1 MLFRFSRV
9 HLAKA
14 FLGRQSSGLCV
25 VDVRFA
31 AAVLATDPTAGIQC
45 ANHGSR
51 IRSAAADDDVI
62 LIFYQGYV
70 ARVAPLEYQE
80 LLLTLEEARR
90 KILAKTRRLPR
101 GLTHQLDRAPS
112 P

>member
-45 ANHGSR
+45 ANHGSCL
-51 IRSAAADDDVI
+51 RSAAADDDRDPDLLSGLCGPAGSPRISGV
-62 LIFYQGYV
+62 V
-70 ARVAPLEYQE
+70 ADAGGGAP
-80 LLLTLEEARR
+80 
-90 KILAKTRRLPR
+90 KNI
-101 GLTHQLDRAPS
+101 G
-112 P
+112 